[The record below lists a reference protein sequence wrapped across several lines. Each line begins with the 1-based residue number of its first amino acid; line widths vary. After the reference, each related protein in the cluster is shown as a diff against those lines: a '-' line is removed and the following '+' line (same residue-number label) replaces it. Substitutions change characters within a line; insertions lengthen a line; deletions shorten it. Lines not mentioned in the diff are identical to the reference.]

1 MIANK
6 AFRLSVTS
14 TFIAGFLLLFTPA
27 SQAALLF
34 TGQNID
40 VTYSE
45 FGFADVTDSIVA
57 GAGSDIAYND
67 GSNIGGNGGI
77 SGVMIDFELIDFT
90 DNAVTFQIRGDGP
103 AHSNG
108 AYQTTGLGGS
118 YILSLTDMG
127 IFYDTVSIGA
137 MSTNLIGVAM
147 GSEIT
152 FDAKNIMFDISTLGI
167 LDASSADIATLT
179 LNVEFVPIPAALPLM
194 LSGLA
199 GLALFSHR
207 RKLK

>member
-14 TFIAGFLLLFTPA
+14 TFIAAFLLLFTSA
-27 SQAALLF
+27 SQAALVF
-34 TGQNID
+34 TGHNID
-40 VTYSE
+40 VTYS
-45 FGFADVTDSIVA
+45 DPDPLNPDITDSIVA

-67 GSNIGGNGGI
+67 GSAIGDNI
-77 SGVMIDFELIDFT
+77 MIDFEFIDFT

-103 AHSNG
+103 AHANG
-108 AYQTTGLGGS
+108 AYQTTGLNGS

-127 IFYDTVSIGA
+127 IFYDTVSIGS
-137 MSTNLIGVAM
+137 MSTNLLGVAM

-167 LDASSADIATLT
+167 LDASMADIATLT